1 MDGGIRTFKPTV
13 KTNELVFVEP
23 ARPNV
28 LRLCRNSRGGIIDE
42 PKAPLRS
49 APVVV
54 LALQSPVISG
64 VDVAAHVVGHRL
76 LAALVDRSD
85 HLDDLLGLDLAS
97 RPVAAQGVGDLV
109 KALLCLLPGW
119 LILVLEVFNVGLKQ
133 IGKGPPA
140 VCLPRS

>member
-64 VDVAAHVVGHRL
+64 GDGAPHGGGHRL
-76 LAALVDRSD
+76 RSGLLDRWD
-85 HLDDLLGLDLAS
+85 RLDDLLGLRLAS
-97 RPVAAQGVGDLV
+97 KP
-109 KALLCLLPGW
+109 
-119 LILVLEVFNVGLKQ
+119 
-133 IGKGPPA
+133 
-140 VCLPRS
+140 